1 MVVSASPQL
10 NLSQNL
16 GGGKCGENHSKASP
30 LRFFK
35 TSKLHMHTSTWRLE
49 RCCSTEN
56 WNNPSQR
63 FLFPPVPV
71 PALPPRCIWM
81 VQRAEQKNS
90 QKLMAGGSCL
100 SEPVQIQGY
109 QRRRNR
115 STAPLSWAAFL
126 SFFRG
131 SFQSYNSFKSAE
143 AWNGLLTFAW
153 TFGGY
158 TACAALIKCRAD
170 SLDQWS
176 EIH

>member
-63 FLFPPVPV
+63 FLFPSPATKMHLDGSESWAEKLPKTDGRGQLPVW
-71 PALPPRCIWM
+71 ASANSRLSEEK
-81 VQRAEQKNS
+81 EQKHS
-90 QKLMAGGSCL
+90 PSELSCISVFF
-100 SEPVQIQGY
+100 SE
-109 QRRRNR
+109 
-115 STAPLSWAAFL
+115 APSSPTTVSRVLKPGTDCWPL
-126 SFFRG
+126 PG
-131 SFQSYNSFKSAE
+131 HLVDTQLV
-143 AWNGLLTFAW
+143 LL
-153 TFGGY
+153 
-158 TACAALIKCRAD
+158 
-170 SLDQWS
+170 
-176 EIH
+176 